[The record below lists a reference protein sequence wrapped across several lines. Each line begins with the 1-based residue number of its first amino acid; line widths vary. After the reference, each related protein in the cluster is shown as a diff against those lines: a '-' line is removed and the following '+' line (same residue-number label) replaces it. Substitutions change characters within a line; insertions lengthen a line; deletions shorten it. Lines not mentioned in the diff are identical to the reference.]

1 MAELELG
8 SDGGDSELT
17 KVKLSRPPLEES
29 EMDIT
34 PMIDCTFLL
43 LIFFIVCGRINQES
57 QITTPQARN
66 GVVMPAR
73 EAVVLTVMA
82 GSAPT
87 AMVYKGDGPITDN
100 LISNADPTLQ
110 EQEISRYVESTMRT
124 EQKTAILIKAERK
137 VKHREIS
144 RVIKAATQGLEL
156 SKIHVAVQQSG

>member
-1 MAELELG
+1 
-8 SDGGDSELT
+8 
-17 KVKLSRPPLEES
+17 
-29 EMDIT
+29 
-34 PMIDCTFLL
+34 
-43 LIFFIVCGRINQES
+43 
-57 QITTPQARN
+57 
-66 GVVMPAR
+66 
-73 EAVVLTVMA
+73 
-82 GSAPT
+82 
-87 AMVYKGDGPITDN
+87 MVYKGDGPITDN